1 MLTLRLIRRE
11 ARIAWPVAAGL
22 ALLSVLLTAIPLSW
36 PPRFDRLAADAL
48 ADRVARAQLSGPLIT
63 ATATTVPLSARARIA
78 PGTLDRD
85 LDRTGEALRATAA
98 PRLATVLGRPQGRVA
113 APAAVAA
120 GPGIPT
126 PYGRPPGLNL
136 VHAQPDDAHGP
147 VEYVQGRAPREPRP
161 DPAAPPA
168 QPPAIEVAVSE
179 ATRDRLG
186 LTESQKFELTGTGW
200 STPVLLV
207 GVFRTDHGADRLR
220 QQFPMLVAPWT
231 VPAETGQQLVGQLL
245 TSAEGIEQLA
255 GRGTVPLELAWDLPV
270 ATGRSGPDATT
281 AGTAELR
288 AALAGLRSADST
300 QHCGD
305 DSGGLCTLAGQ
316 IVPKI
321 AVTDR
326 LTPELD
332 AHTAQHGRARQLQG
346 FALVGL
352 LAVVVATAV
361 ATARLGARRR
371 AGAFALQLSRGAG
384 LAGLAGRLL
393 AEAAVAVGAGAAAGW
408 AIARTITPHGTALGS
423 ALPAA
428 VAALPVCCAPA
439 AALLTTLPRTR
450 PPARSR
456 RLVLEAL
463 ALLLA
468 AGALTALRTRGALAG
483 SGTDLPLALAPVLL
497 ALVAALALLRLLPP
511 LLRRATHWAR
521 RSRGPVPLVAL
532 AQAGRHTGTAALALL
547 VLMLAMGYGVFGAG
561 ISRTVADSR
570 AQNAD
575 WRTGGAPLALVG
587 PRDRLPADLSQ
598 ATTVGHQVSVTG
610 ASGDLTAQDDGTTFP
625 GTQLVGLD
633 AAALSA
639 ARPDSPLARALL
651 AADGAAAPVR
661 PAGQDGTGPTLT
673 ALADPALAARF
684 PDGTFELSAL
694 GTSRVL
700 VHVIG
705 ALPEEAL
712 RDPAL
717 GPVLG
722 NGPRPGALLLFTGPS
737 AQRLPAQPNHP
748 SALLLHPATGA
759 PPPDP
764 AAVRTAAS
772 PWLAP
777 TGGTGPRLEL
787 RDRAAEFEVL
797 RTDGLVRS
805 VQLAFQLT
813 TALALLLALGA
824 FVLDLILGATE
835 RARVTSYLRTLGLT
849 GRASLALQLLH
860 PLPLLLTAAAGGTAL
875 GLLLPA
881 ALGPGLR
888 LQALTGAPFEPA
900 AHTDWTTTTALG
912 LALAVLVTATAALE
926 TAIGRRRAPGTVLRL
941 GEAL

>member
-36 PPRFDRLAADAL
+36 PPRFDRLAAGAL

-63 ATATTVPLSARARIA
+63 ATSTTVPLPSRPRIA
-78 PGTLDRD
+78 PGALDRD
-85 LDRTGEALRATAA
+85 LDQAGHAVRAAA
-98 PRLATVLGRPQGRVA
+98 GPRLAAALGTPKGRVSAPSA
-113 APAAVAA
+113 AAQ
-120 GPGIPT
+120 GPGVPT
-126 PYGRPPGLNL
+126 PYGRPPGLSL

-147 VEYVQGRAPREPRP
+147 VEYVQGRAPRQPAP
-161 DPAAPPA
+161 DPTDPPGRPPA
-168 QPPAIEVAVSE
+168 VEVAVSE
-179 ATRDRLG
+179 VTRDRLG
-186 LTESQKFELTGTGW
+186 LTTGQRFGLAGTGW

-207 GVFRTDHGADRLR
+207 GVFRTDHGADRLW

-245 TSAEGIEQLA
+245 TSAEGIEQVA

-270 ATGRSGPDATT
+270 ATDRSGPAATAT
-281 AGTAELR
+281 GTAELR
-288 AALAGLRSADST
+288 AALAGLRAADT
-300 QHCGD
+300 AQRCGD
-305 DSGGLCTLAGQ
+305 ETGGLCTLAGQ

-332 AHTAQHGRARQLQG
+332 AYAAQRGRAQQLQG

-371 AGAFALQLSRGAG
+371 AGAIALQLSRGAG
-384 LAGLAGRLL
+384 TAGIAGRLL
-393 AEAAVAVGAGAAAGW
+393 AEAAVAVGTGAAAGW
-408 AIARTITPHGTALGS
+408 AIARATTPQGTALGS

-428 VAALPVCCAPA
+428 VAALLVWCAPA
-439 AALLTTLPRTR
+439 ATLLTTAPRTR

-483 SGTDLPLALAPVLL
+483 SGLDLPLALTPVLL
-497 ALVAALALLRLLPP
+497 ALVAALVLLRLLPP
-511 LLRRATHWAR
+511 LLRRAAHWAR

-547 VLMLAMGYGVFGAG
+547 VLTLAMGYGVFGAG
-561 ISRTVADSR
+561 ISRTVTDSR
-570 AQNAD
+570 AQSAD

-587 PRDRLPADLSQ
+587 PRDRLPEDLSHVP
-598 ATTVGHQVSVTG
+598 TVGHQVTVAG
-610 ASGDLTAQDDGTTFP
+610 ASGELTSQDDGTTFP
-625 GTQLVGLD
+625 GAQLVGLD

-639 ARPDSPLARALL
+639 ARPSSPLARALL
-651 AADGAAAPVR
+651 AADGADAPVR
-661 PAGQDGTGPTLT
+661 QTGENGAEPVLT

-705 ALPEEAL
+705 ALSEDAL
-712 RDPAL
+712 RDPVL

-737 AQRLPAQPNHP
+737 AQRLPAQPGHP
-748 SALLLHPATGA
+748 SALLLHPAAGA
-759 PPPDP
+759 PPLDR
-764 AAVRTAAS
+764 AAVRTAAT
-772 PWLAP
+772 PQLAP
-777 TGGTGPRLEL
+777 TGRTGPRVEL
-787 RDRAAEFEVL
+787 LDHAAEFEAL

-805 VQLAFQLT
+805 VQLAFQVT

-824 FVLDLILGATE
+824 FVLDLLLSATE

-849 GRASLALQLLH
+849 GRSVLALQLLH

-875 GLLLPA
+875 GLLLPG

-912 LALAVLVTATAALE
+912 LALTVLVTAAGALE
-926 TAIGRRRAPGTVLRL
+926 TAIARRRALGAVLRL